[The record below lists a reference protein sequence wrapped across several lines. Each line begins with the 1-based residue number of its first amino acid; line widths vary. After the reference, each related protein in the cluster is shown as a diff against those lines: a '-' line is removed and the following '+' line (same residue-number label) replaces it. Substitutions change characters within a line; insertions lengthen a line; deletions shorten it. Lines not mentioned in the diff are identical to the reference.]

1 MKASHQIAGIHPLY
15 AMSVVSA
22 VFDIVIALLQ
32 LVFGV
37 ALALFS
43 ITVAINILNRATKGI
58 NEFEEL
64 RKRNLAVGVYVAG
77 ILIAVGNV
85 VGQAVSG
92 VSKAVVPGAFNLPA
106 LIGGLVQLFV
116 GLPLAIVVI
125 TWAQNR
131 VYSWL
136 VGAASKLPK
145 VEIEKF
151 NIQEELKNGNL
162 AVALVLFGTF
172 VAISLVVSQGVAFLS
187 EPISSAIRSLIS

>member
-1 MKASHQIAGIHPLY
+1 MALLEAL
-15 AMSVVSA
+15 
-22 VFDIVIALLQ
+22 FDLVIAVLQ

-43 ITVAINILNRATKGI
+43 ITVAINILNRATKDI

-64 RKRNLAVGVYVAG
+64 RKKNLAVGVYIAG

-92 VSKAVVPGAFNLPA
+92 VSKAVVPGAFNLSA
-106 LIGGLVQLFV
+106 LIGGLVQLFI

-136 VGAASKLPK
+136 VRAASKLPR
-145 VEIEKF
+145 VEVEKF
-151 NIQEELKNGNL
+151 NIQDELKSGNL
-162 AVALVLFGTF
+162 AVAVVLFGTF
-172 VAISLVVSQGVAFLS
+172 LAISLVISQGIAFLS
-187 EPISSAIRSLIS
+187 EPIASALRALIG

>member
-1 MKASHQIAGIHPLY
+1 LTVRTNTEEIMVAFLQTL
-15 AMSVVSA
+15 
-22 VFDIVIALLQ
+22 FDLVIAVLQ
-32 LVFGV
+32 LVLGV

-43 ITVAINILNRATKGI
+43 ITVAINILNRATKDI

-64 RKRNLAVGVYVAG
+64 RKKNLAVGVYIAG

-92 VSKAVVPGAFNLPA
+92 ISKAVVPGAFNLSA
-106 LIGGLVQLFV
+106 LIGGLIQLFI

-125 TWAQNR
+125 TWSQNR

-136 VGAASKLPK
+136 VRAASKLPG
-145 VEIEKF
+145 VEVEKF

-162 AVALVLFGTF
+162 AIALVLFGTF
-172 VAISLVVSQGVAFLS
+172 LAISLVISQGVAFLS
-187 EPISSAIRSLIS
+187 EPIASALRAVIG